1 MIYTDN
7 FEIALI
13 NTDGLWYGMLTHKS
27 SKRTYHTLGY
37 EDREQAKRIS
47 KLLCTLVEDESEDN

>member
-13 NTDGLWYGMLTHKS
+13 NTDGLWYGLLTRKS
-27 SKRTYHTLGY
+27 DRWSYETLGY

-47 KLLCTLVEDESEDN
+47 KLLCALAEDEPKDN